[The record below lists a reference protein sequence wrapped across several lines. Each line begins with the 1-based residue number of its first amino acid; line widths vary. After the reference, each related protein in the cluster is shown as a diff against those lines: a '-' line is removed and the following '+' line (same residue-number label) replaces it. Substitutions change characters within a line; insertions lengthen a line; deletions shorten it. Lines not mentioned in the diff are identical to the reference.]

1 MNDMYTPTEARQG
14 ANAARRLIRD
24 MPAGERPLTRFA
36 QHGSRSLSSAEL
48 LALVL
53 NTPDALE
60 LAQDV
65 LALAGSIHQLP
76 RLSRHQLAQLDG
88 VGDALAGR
96 ILAAIEIGRRSI
108 SMPDDT
114 AVTVTCPADAAN
126 LLMSRMCHLEQEHLV
141 VILLDTRNKVIGT
154 ETVYVGSLNTSVVRI
169 GEVVRRPILA
179 NAAAFILA
187 HNHPSNDPS
196 PSPEDVNVTRQV
208 WQAGKLV
215 DIELMDHVIIGHGR
229 YVSLKERGL
238 GFD

>member
-1 MNDMYTPTEARQG
+1 MTATYPPIEARP
-14 ANAARRLIRD
+14 RRLIRD
-24 MPAGERPLTRFA
+24 MPTGERPLTRLTH
-36 QHGSRSLSSAEL
+36 HGSRNLSSAEL
-48 LALVL
+48 LALIL

-65 LALAGSIHQLP
+65 LALAGSIQRLP
-76 RLSRHQLAQLDG
+76 RLNRHQLAKLDG

-96 ILAAIEIGRRSI
+96 IMAAIEIGRRAVTTPS
-108 SMPDDT
+108 DA
-114 AVTVTCPADAAN
+114 AVTVTTPADAAN
-126 LLMSRMCHLEQEHLV
+126 LLMSWMCHLEQEHLV

-179 NAAAFILA
+179 NAAAFIMA
-187 HNHPSNDPS
+187 HNHPSSDPS

-208 WQAGKLV
+208 RQAAEMV
-215 DIELMDHVIIGHGR
+215 DIKFLDHVIIGHGR
-229 YVSLKERGL
+229 FVSLKERGL